1 MNNIKLI
8 FFNFFFGS
16 FILISS
22 IFFDYR
28 FDTSVNKRF
37 TLNADS
43 INYVNSIKKKISI
56 NVFLYGKLPTSYRKL
71 HNETKRIL
79 RTFKSLNKNFYINY
93 IDPFETE
100 LSIDNLI
107 SEMSSYG
114 MKPDFII
121 DTNNQSLDQK
131 FVFPWIVINDTENS
145 ILIPLTES
153 SLGNSS
159 EKKIIKGIEQ
169 LEIKIIDGIKRL
181 NIRDKE
187 QICFLTSHETSSTKK
202 ISDWIQTLQMYYD
215 VSFFDLKKYKKNPK
229 KTLDNLNKFPLLII
243 SNPKQKFL
251 IPEKFILDQ
260 YHANGGN
267 ILWLIDALN
276 IDNKLLFDN
285 NGIVTPTKNDLELD
299 DYFFNYGL
307 RLKYDLIKDVYCAPI
322 VIANGNG
329 SQTQYIPFPWTYSPI
344 SKPTNSLINQNN
356 IENLWF
362 RFVSSIDTIESAT
375 RKQIL
380 VKSSNFS
387 QVQSVS
393 KVINLQTEIN
403 RINPDNYND
412 TSKTLAV
419 LTEGNYKS
427 LFKNRISPISDIN
440 KIKNGKSKLILIGD
454 GQFGENQIKN
464 SDPLEL
470 GYDKWTNNFYSNK
483 KFLIN
488 VVHYLAKP
496 SNLSKIRLKKVKI
509 NLFDQVKIK
518 NRNKFEWVLFL
529 FTPLIFLFFLR
540 ILINKSRKLVS

>member
-1 MNNIKLI
+1 
-8 FFNFFFGS
+8 
-16 FILISS
+16 
-22 IFFDYR
+22 
-28 FDTSVNKRF
+28 
-37 TLNADS
+37 
-43 INYVNSIKKKISI
+43 
-56 NVFLYGKLPTSYRKL
+56 
-71 HNETKRIL
+71 
-79 RTFKSLNKNFYINY
+79 
-93 IDPFETE
+93 
-100 LSIDNLI
+100 
-107 SEMSSYG
+107 

-131 FVFPWIVINDTENS
+131 FVFPWIILNDTENS
-145 ILIPLTES
+145 IIIPLTES

-181 NIRDKE
+181 NIQDKE

-243 SNPKQKFL
+243 SNPKQKFS

-362 RFVSSIDTIESAT
+362 RFVSSIDTIESET

-419 LTEGNYKS
+419 LIEGNYKS

-464 SDPLEL
+464 SEPLEL

-488 VVHYLAKP
+488 VVHYLAKQ
-496 SNLSKIRLKKVKI
+496 SNLSKIKLKKVKI

-518 NRNKFEWVLFL
+518 NRNKFEWFLFL
-529 FTPLIFLFFLR
+529 FTPLMFLFFLR